1 MAKPSRSR
9 RSIKK
14 PCSRRGANP
23 IDIHVGAGR
32 VRRSGS
38 PVANIIKRAAL
49 TSALLI
55 GLAGPAWADFEKGF
69 NAFTRGEY
77 AMAARAL
84 RPPAE
89 QGHARAQFV
98 LGYLYQVG
106 QGVPQDFA
114 EAEKWYRKAA
124 EQGNAKAQY
133 NLGVL
138 NHYGWGV
145 PQDHAEAAK
154 WYRKAAQQGNAHAQN
169 SLGVMCWKGHG
180 IAQDYVKAYKWFS
193 LAAVSF
199 AAGVHR
205 DRAVKSRNAMAGKLT
220 PAKLTEAERLT
231 RQWKQQ
237 K

>member
-1 MAKPSRSR
+1 MAEPSHAR

-14 PCSRRGANP
+14 QYSRGGPNP

-32 VRRSGS
+32 VRRFGS

-55 GLAGPAWADFEKGF
+55 GLAGTAWADFENGF
-69 NAFTRGEY
+69 LAFTRGEY

-84 RPPAE
+84 RPLAE

-106 QGVPQDFA
+106 QGVAQDFA
-114 EAEKWYRKAA
+114 VAAKWYHKTA
-124 EQGNAKAQY
+124 EQGNAEAQY

-138 NHYGWGV
+138 YHYGWGV

-154 WYRKAAQQGNAHAQN
+154 WYRKAAEQGNAHAQN
-169 SLGVMCWKGHG
+169 SLGVLRWKGHG
-180 IAQDYVKAYKWFS
+180 IAEDYVKAYMWFS

-199 AAGVHR
+199 ATGAHR
-205 DRAVKSRNAMAGKLT
+205 DRAVKSRNAIAEKLT

-237 K
+237 Q